1 LIQCPGRSAGFL
13 HGGTCTISG
22 TATPTNDAGG
32 GGFLVPDDTNHDA
45 KFELEL
51 LQDVGEPTLTLLSK
65 GVADVTLFVQLS

>member
-1 LIQCPGRSAGFL
+1 MPRPQRRLLAWRHVHDIG
-13 HGGTCTISG
+13 HGDPDERCRRRRI
-22 TATPTNDAGG
+22 
-32 GGFLVPDDTNHDA
+32 LVPDDTNHDA